1 MVVSSKIAQESL
13 PGSQRYPDLKM
24 YIAALMQ
31 PKVGNK
37 KRNKS
42 LNPLL
47 SNLVDIVSEVLYNFS
62 K

>member
-1 MVVSSKIAQESL
+1 MV
-13 PGSQRYPDLKM
+13 SQKVALSFGVEYLYPNLKD

-37 KRNKS
+37 RRSKN
-42 LNPLL
+42 L
-47 SNLVDIVSEVLYNFS
+47 SKHMQTLTDVVSEVLYNFS